1 MNRPTRPARSVSRS
15 RPQRRVRKA
24 PAPKPTPLLEKPPKV
39 SGGFHQ
45 RAIRQALSQ
54 FRSGSMA
61 HWTTIVVIALSLT
74 IYGVFA
80 LLITNANMVLEQWRG
95 DNLIAVFLDIHA
107 NQNQMDSVYQK
118 LADTPGVIE
127 LNAVSPTDALQRMKA
142 LLGTEAGLLNGLD
155 ENPLPY
161 SLEFKL
167 STGHEHKIKALAQ
180 QATAWEGVDAVT
192 YNRQWVER
200 LDLVVSSVRMGGNVL
215 SFLLLTAVAFII
227 SNTLKL
233 TIVAR
238 KDEIEVM
245 RFIGATNGFI
255 KAPFV
260 YEGVFQGVL
269 GAFGALL
276 LMILFHQL
284 AAHAIQNLGNS
295 FGFTLILVPL
305 PWVQS
310 MFILGIG
317 IVLGLIGAMLS
328 TMRFLHER

>member
-1 MNRPTRPARSVSRS
+1 MNRPTRSVSRS
-15 RPQRRVRKA
+15 RPQRRMRKTA
-24 PAPKPTPLLEKPPKV
+24 PMTPTIPQPTKPPKL
-39 SGGFHQ
+39 SGGFHH
-45 RAIRQALSQ
+45 RAIRQAIGQ

-74 IYGVFA
+74 IYGAFA
-80 LLITNANMVLEQWRG
+80 LLVTNANMVLEQWRG
-95 DNLIAVFLDIHA
+95 DNMIALFLSVHA
-107 NQNQMDSVYQK
+107 NQNQMDNVYQQ
-118 LADTPGVIE
+118 LAQYPGVIE
-127 LNAVSPTDALQRMKA
+127 LNAVSPSTALTRMKA

-167 STGHEHKIKALAQ
+167 APGHEHKTKELAQ
-180 QATAWEGVDAVT
+180 QATGWDGVDAVT

-200 LDLVVSSVRMGGNVL
+200 LDLVVRSVRMGGNVL

-245 RFIGATNGFI
+245 RFIGATDGFI

-260 YEGVFQGVL
+260 YEGIIQGIL
-269 GAFGALL
+269 GAVGALL
-276 LMILFHQL
+276 LLVLFHQL
-284 AAHAIQNLGNS
+284 AAHAIHDLGSS

-305 PWVQS
+305 PLSQS
-310 MFILGIG
+310 ALILAIG
-317 IVLGLIGAMLS
+317 IMLGLIGAILS
-328 TMRFLHER
+328 TMRFLSER